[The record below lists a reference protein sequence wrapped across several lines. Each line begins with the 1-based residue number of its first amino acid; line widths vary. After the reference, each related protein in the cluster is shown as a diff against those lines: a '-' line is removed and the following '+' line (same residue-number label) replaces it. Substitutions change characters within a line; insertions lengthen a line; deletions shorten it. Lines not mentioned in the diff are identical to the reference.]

1 MPIRSDVR
9 LCCLRSDE
17 PVSTLQRRVP
27 TPFPLTPL
35 RIQTPQPIDVVGSE
49 HMALALENDD
59 QLCDRQ
65 ERLPKLY

>member
-1 MPIRSDVR
+1 MPIRSDLR

-35 RIQTPQPIDVVGSE
+35 HIQTPQLVHAVGRK